1 MRKVP
6 RFTVQHITSFLDAW
20 APPQTQFSY
29 DNVGLLSGDP
39 LQPVSSVLVT
49 LDVTDAVIDEAI
61 ASDIDLIVAHH
72 PLIFPKITRVTSEN
86 ATGRMLR
93 KLIKNDI
100 ALFVSHTNLDASPT
114 GVSHM
119 LAREIGL
126 TDIEILDT
134 GSHAEFNSSQQ
145 PDDEHGMG
153 AVGTLPV
160 SEPHTQEQFFKWI
173 SERLNLTGFRF
184 SGEHNRIKK
193 VAVCG
198 GAGVSL
204 TSKAIAARAD
214 VFITA
219 DIKYHEYFTDQD
231 SFLLLDIGHFESEQM
246 MRKYVARELQKEFSS
261 LQVRQSNV
269 HTNPMKT
276 FSYQNQSDQSQNQ
289 PSKA

>member
-6 RFTVQHITSFLDAW
+6 RFTVQHITSFFDAW

-39 LQPVSSVLVT
+39 TQPVSSVLVT

-61 ASDIDLIVAHH
+61 DSDIDLIVAHH

-119 LAREIGL
+119 LATEIGL
-126 TDIEILDT
+126 TNISILDT
-134 GSHAEFNSSQQ
+134 GSHGDFNQTTR
-145 PDDEHGMG
+145 PDTPHGMG
-153 AVGTLPV
+153 AIGMLPV

-173 SERLNLTGFRF
+173 SKRLNVNSFRY
-184 SGEHNRIKK
+184 SGSHNRIKK

-204 TSKAIAARAD
+204 ASKAIVAQAD

-219 DIKYHEYFTDQD
+219 DIKYHDYFVDH
-231 SFLLLDIGHFESEQM
+231 SPFLLLDIGHFESEQM
-246 MRKYVARELQKEFSS
+246 MRKYVSRELQKKFSS
-261 LQVRQSNV
+261 LRVEQSQVN
-269 HTNPMKT
+269 TNPMNT
-276 FSYQNQSDQSQNQ
+276 FIYTSDQSQNQ

>member
-6 RFTVQHITSFLDAW
+6 RFNVQHITSFLDAW

-39 LQPVSSVLVT
+39 QQPVASVLVT
-49 LDVTDAVIDEAI
+49 LDVTDAVIEEAI
-61 ASDIDLIVAHH
+61 AAEIDLIVAHH

-86 ATGRMLR
+86 PTGRMLR
-93 KLIKNDI
+93 KLIKHDI

-119 LAREIGL
+119 LAQEIGL
-126 TDIEILDT
+126 TDIKILDT
-134 GSHAEFNSSQQ
+134 GSHSTFNQTEQ
-145 PDDEHGMG
+145 PETPHGMG
-153 AVGTLPV
+153 AIGTLPV
-160 SEPHTQEQFFKWI
+160 SEPHTQEQFFNWI
-173 SERLNLTGFRF
+173 SKRLNLNSFRF
-184 SGEHNRIKK
+184 CGSNNRIKK

-204 TSKAIAARAD
+204 ASKAIAAQAD

-219 DIKYHEYFTDQD
+219 DIKYHDYFVDYTP
-231 SFLLLDIGHFESEQM
+231 FLLLDIGHFESEQM
-246 MRKYVARELQKEFSS
+246 MRKYVSRELQKKFSS
-261 LQVRQSNV
+261 LRVEQSKV
-269 HTNPMKT
+269 DTNPMNT
-276 FSYQNQSDQSQNQ
+276 FVYKSDQSQNQ